1 MKAAVMD
8 TVLAVDDVV
17 AEAGRLG
24 FAGIE
29 LNATRTQLR
38 SADQGA
44 VERLRRD
51 AAGASLLLHSLV
63 LGEHNHGGVASADP
77 HTAART
83 DEEVRLAIGL
93 AAELGADVVLIPFFL
108 EAQLHTDDDV
118 DRCAAAFAALC
129 PVAAERGVTLC
140 FEGLL
145 PAERIRELAARVASP
160 AFGCTFDLANPLRRG
175 LDPPTEI
182 RSLGSL
188 VRRVHVK
195 DMLVRPGDVRPGRGR
210 VDFAECARALGEI
223 GYDGWLTLE
232 TPRALPPLVAR
243 DLSFTCS
250 IFPALTASSAWP
262 RFGAFSYEHAAG
274 EWERLVADFDRLGL
288 QAVQLG
294 SELLDECLADPGSA
308 AARRAYLDVHGV
320 AGVALAGYRNLVS
333 PDAAVRK
340 ANVDYLA
347 RCLELAPSL
356 GTYVVATETGT
367 RDATGDWT
375 DSPENWGDRA
385 WQLLDEALETLLT
398 VAERAGAILAL
409 EAHVKNVLK
418 TQSQLLELLE
428 RFPTPHLQVV
438 CDPYNYLSRHLLP
451 AQQHATA
458 ELLDR
463 FEDRFVIAHLKDVD
477 PRGAEAGSPA
487 FGTGAFAQ
495 APYLEFLRERRPDLP
510 LILEH
515 LPLEGIPAAIG
526 RVREATNAPV
536 GATA

>member
-1 MKAAVMD
+1 MD
-8 TVLAVDDVV
+8 AVLAAEDVV
-17 AEAGRLG
+17 AEASGLG
-24 FAGIE
+24 FAGVE
-29 LNATRTQLR
+29 LTATRAQLR
-38 SADQGA
+38 SADDRW
-44 VERLRRD
+44 VERLRRG
-51 AAGASLLLHSLV
+51 AAAAALELHALV
-63 LGEHNHGGVASADP
+63 LGDHNHGGIASADT
-77 HTAART
+77 HTAASAA
-83 DEEVRLAIGL
+83 EEVRLAIGL

-108 EAQLHTDDDV
+108 DAQLQTDDDV

-145 PAERIRELAARVASP
+145 PAERIRELAARANSP
-160 AFGCTFDLANPLRRG
+160 AFGCYFDLANPLRRG

-182 RSLGSL
+182 RALGSL

-210 VDFAECARALGEI
+210 VDFAECAQALGEI

-232 TPRALPPLVAR
+232 SPRALPPLVAR
-243 DLSFTCS
+243 DLSFMRS
-250 IFPALTASSAWP
+250 VFPALTVSSSWP
-262 RFGAFSYEHAAG
+262 RLGAFSYEHGAG
-274 EWERLVADFDRLGL
+274 EWERLAADFDGLGL

-294 SELLDECLADPGSA
+294 SELLDECLADPSSA
-308 AARRAYLDVHGV
+308 VERRALLDEHGIAV
-320 AGVALAGYRNLVS
+320 AGLAGYRNLVS
-333 PDAAVRK
+333 PDAAVRE
-340 ANVDYLA
+340 ASIDHLA
-347 RCLELAPSL
+347 RCLELAPAL

-367 RDATGDWT
+367 RAATGDWT
-375 DSPENWGDRA
+375 DSPENWGDHA
-385 WQLLDEALETLLT
+385 WQLLADALETLLAT
-398 VAERAGAILAL
+398 AEQAGAVLAL

-438 CDPYNYLSRHLLP
+438 CDPYNYLSHHLVP
-451 AQQHATA
+451 AQAHATG

-477 PRGAEAGSPA
+477 PLGAEAGSPS
-487 FGTGAFAQ
+487 FGTGAFEQ
-495 APYLEFLRERRPDLP
+495 APYLEFLRARRPDLP

-515 LPLEGIPAAIG
+515 LPLEEVPAAIE
-526 RVREATNAPV
+526 RVRAVAGVPF

>member
-1 MKAAVMD
+1 MD
-8 TVLAVDDVV
+8 AVLAVDNVV
-17 AEAGRLG
+17 AAAGRLG
-24 FAGIE
+24 FAGVE
-29 LNATRTQLR
+29 LTATGAQLR
-38 SADQGA
+38 SADHGA
-44 VERLRRD
+44 VERLRRQ
-51 AAGASLLLHSLV
+51 AAGASLEIHALV
-63 LGEHNHGGVASADP
+63 LGEHNHGGIAADDP
-77 HTAART
+77 GTAARAA
-83 DEEVRLAIGL
+83 DEVRLAIGL

-118 DRCAAAFAALC
+118 DRCATAFAALC

-160 AFGCTFDLANPLRRG
+160 GFGCYFDLANPLRRG

-182 RSLGSL
+182 RALGSL

-195 DMLVRPGDVRPGRGR
+195 DMRVRPGDVRPGRGR
-210 VDFAECARALGEI
+210 VNFAECARALAEI
-223 GYDGWLTLE
+223 GYDGWVTLE

-243 DLSFTCS
+243 DLSFTRRM
-250 IFPALTASSAWP
+250 FPALTASSAWP
-262 RFGAFSYEHAAG
+262 RFGAFSYEHADG

-308 AARRAYLDVHGV
+308 SERRAFLDEHGIAV
-320 AGVALAGYRNLVS
+320 AGLAGYRNLVS
-333 PDAAVRK
+333 PNARVRE
-340 ANVDYLA
+340 ANIDHLA

-375 DSPENWGDRA
+375 DSPENWGDQA
-385 WQLLDEALETLLT
+385 WQLLEEALETLVE
-398 VAERAGAILAL
+398 VAERAGSILAL

-428 RFPTPHLQVV
+428 RFPTHHLQVV
-438 CDPYNYLSRHLLP
+438 CDPYNYLSHHLLP
-451 AQQHATA
+451 AQEHATA

-477 PRGAEAGSPA
+477 PLGAEAGSPA
-487 FGTGAFAQ
+487 FGTGAFEQ
-495 APYLEFLRERRPDLP
+495 APYLEFLCERRPDLP
-510 LILEH
+510 LVLEH
-515 LPLEGIPAAIG
+515 LPLEEIPVAIE
-526 RVREATNAPV
+526 RVRELTGVRSPV
-536 GATA
+536 